1 MAKKSSIEK
10 DKRRRELYRQ
20 YRDTRSKLVKIV
32 KDPAASW
39 EDKVKAQQELSKLPR
54 NSSIVRMRNRCAL
67 TGRARGYMG
76 FFKISRIELRRL
88 ALKGEL
94 PGVKKA
100 SW

>member
-1 MAKKSSIEK
+1 MAKKSMVEK
-10 DKRRRELYRQ
+10 NKRRELLVKRYAKVRG
-20 YRDTRSKLVKIV
+20 KLVGVV
-32 KDPAASW
+32 KDPQASM
-39 EDKVKAQQELSKLPR
+39 EDKMMAQEKLAKLPK
-54 NSSIVRMRNRCAL
+54 NSSAIRVRNRCAL
-67 TGRARGYMG
+67 TGRPRGYMG